1 MSHASAELQLP
12 PSQEKVLGWGM
23 SVGGKAQVLRPNSIE
38 QIQQALAFA
47 KTNQL
52 KVALRGAGCSYGD
65 ASCGNGKLVVD
76 LSLYNR
82 ILHFS
87 KDSGVIR
94 VQAGARIRDIWHL
107 TVSQGWWPPVV
118 SGTMEPTLGGALAM
132 NIHGKN
138 AYCVG
143 PIGEH
148 VRGIKVLTVAGELR
162 ELTPEGDSELF
173 HAIIGGFGEL
183 AVIVEVELQL
193 KHVYSGL
200 LQVHSLV
207 GDKLSQ
213 LFEIFEQWQHRSDY
227 LVGWVDGFASGEQ
240 TGRGQVHVAH
250 QLKPGDDPQPDQTL
264 ALKNQELPSRLFGV
278 IPKSW
283 MWLFLRPVAHNFGM
297 RLLNIAKYYSAK
309 LLAHD
314 KFYRQSHAAF
324 HFLLDYVPNWKF
336 IYKPSGLIQHQCFVP
351 KDKALQVFIQ
361 ILQLEQQRGMPTWLA
376 VLKRHRADNFLLTH
390 GLDGYSLAQDFKV
403 TAANRAKL
411 WAMCHDIDQIVTA
424 AGGRFYFAKD
434 ATLRPES
441 FVAAMPLENIQKF
454 AELRHAL
461 DPDGLLATDLYDRT
475 VAPAL
480 RAVQ

>member
-1 MSHASAELQLP
+1 MTQQTTALPLP
-12 PSQEKVLGWGM
+12 PTQEKVLGWGM
-23 SVGGKAQVLRPNSIE
+23 SVGGKAQVVRPNSLE
-38 QIQQALAFA
+38 QIQQVLEFA
-47 KTNQL
+47 KHNHL

-76 LSLYNR
+76 LSLFNQ

-87 KDSGVIR
+87 KETGLIR
-94 VQAGARIRDIWHL
+94 MQAGARIRDIWHL
-107 TVSQGWWPPVV
+107 TVGHGWWPPVV

-148 VRGIKVLTVAGELR
+148 VTAIQILTVSGELR
-162 ELTPEGDSELF
+162 ALTPHADRELF
-173 HAIIGGFGEL
+173 HAIIGGLGEL
-183 AVIVEVELQL
+183 AVIVEVEMQL
-193 KHVYSGL
+193 KHVHSGL

-207 GDKLSQ
+207 GDTLSQ
-213 LFEIFEQWQHRSDY
+213 VFEIFEQWQHRSDY
-227 LVGWVDGFASGEQ
+227 LVGWIDGFAGGEQ

-250 QLKPGDDPQPDQTL
+250 QFKAGEDPKPDQTL
-264 ALKNQELPSRLFGV
+264 ALQNQALPSRLFGV

-283 MWLFLRPVAHNFGM
+283 MWLLLKPVAHNFGM
-297 RLLNIAKYYSAK
+297 RLLNIAKFWSAK
-309 LLAHD
+309 LLAHN

-351 KDKALQVFIQ
+351 KEHALRVFTQV
-361 ILQLEQQRGMPTWLA
+361 LQLEQLRGMPTWLA
-376 VLKRHRADNFLLTH
+376 VLKRHRADDFLLTH
-390 GLDGYSLAQDFKV
+390 GLDGYSLAQDFRV
-403 TAANRAKL
+403 TAGNRAKL
-411 WAMCHDIDQIVTA
+411 WAMCHEIDQIVTA

-441 FVAAMPLENIQKF
+441 FVAAMPIENILKF
-454 AELRHAL
+454 AQLRQEL

-480 RAVQ
+480 LLVG